1 MNKRSKKNAISFNS
15 VSGRL
20 QEFLLVWIL
29 LCPTARF
36 QSHLSPALDAF
47 LDWSLAARTN
57 KFRVLKKDVPAK
69 LLTFSA
75 FPINIRAFYPC
86 RTSHSHYNTSIFHGN
101 KTNYS

>member
-20 QEFLLVWIL
+20 QEFLLVWML
-29 LCPTARF
+29 SSAQF
-36 QSHLSPALDAF
+36 QLHLSPALDAF
-47 LDWSLAARTN
+47 LGWSLSVRTTRC
-57 KFRVLKKDVPAK
+57 RVLKKDVLAK
-69 LLTFSA
+69 LLTFSS